1 MLQQLKVKYLFCFCR
16 SLSFREEGPRCC
28 PFSSSSPAA
37 FSTWPCTEVGSFPI
51 RGATNQTPERSEELE
66 ETQQYLRNT
75 QGIALFLQHRHW
87 LVLFEEEKAGPSTPS
102 SWKWIKAQSNNWGHR
117 PEHRFEFA
125 GAVAIGDGA
134 ARNRRAIAGGVTGV
148 HLRRLLEN
156 LNGGLG
162 YVLQKRI
169 QLLQRVGSD
178 VQILKQGS
186 HTSVNF
192 KFKDF
197 PGTIPSNPR
206 T

>member
-1 MLQQLKVKYLFCFCR
+1 MRRDPGAVPSPALHRRPSARDPAPRWAASQSEEPLTRPLNARRNWRKHNSTWETR
-16 SLSFREEGPRCC
+16 RASLSSYSTDIDWCC
-28 PFSSSSPAA
+28 LKKRRP
-37 FSTWPCTEVGSFPI
+37 VH
-51 RGATNQTPERSEELE
+51 QLH
-66 ETQQYLRNT
+66 Q
-75 QGIALFLQHRHW
+75 
-87 LVLFEEEKAGPSTPS
+87 

-156 LNGGLG
+156 LNGGFG

-169 QLLQRVGSD
+169 QLLQRVCSD

-192 KFKDF
+192 KFKGF
-197 PGTIPSNPR
+197 PGTTPSNPR